1 MFVSSSRMSSG
12 TQFTCFTSTKVR
24 ILTRSSRA
32 IACRRSSSAPCST
45 RPARGARKRY
55 SSCRRAS
62 LYACHRRCC
71 MRSAIPRALAPSPFA
86 QTSSQNRLCSSSAAS
101 RYPLLPYIHALA
113 RQVDQITTECLGGGG
128 QMRAESKEGGLVRQC
143 VNVYDAWRMRAACPS
158 VCLICR
164 RSFYHKQ
171 HAHQA
176 LVVVEEELRLAC
188 RYPLPPPS
196 LLHHQIRRGRQR
208 GRQRGWR

>member
-1 MFVSSSRMSSG
+1 MSSG
-12 TQFTCFTSTKVR
+12 TQFTCFISTRVR

-32 IACRRSSSAPCST
+32 VARRRSSSAPCST
-45 RPARGARKRY
+45 RPARGARKRS
-55 SSCRRAS
+55 SSCRHAS

-71 MRSAIPRALAPSPFA
+71 MRSAIPRALAPSPSA

-101 RYPLLPYIHALA
+101 RYPLLPHIHELA
-113 RQVDQITTECLGGGG
+113 RQVDQITTECLRGGGK
-128 QMRAESKEGGLVRQC
+128 MRAESKEGGLVRQC
-143 VNVYDAWRMRAACPS
+143 VSVYDAWRMRAACPS

-164 RSFYHKQ
+164 RSSSHKR
-171 HAHQA
+171 HLYQA
-176 LVVVEEELRLAC
+176 LAVVVEEQLAVVEEELLLAC

-208 GRQRGWR
+208 GWR